1 MFNNVERKCGC
12 LRTFTK
18 AKGNGTVSHFGKEWL
33 VKYSPQ
39 ALEALGLRYCNA
51 ACG

>member
-1 MFNNVERKCGC
+1 MWMPENFHQGQGKC
-12 LRTFTK
+12 K
-18 AKGNGTVSHFGKEWL
+18 VSHFGKEWL